1 MQRGLGRVFPAAALH
16 VRQGGTVVFER
27 AYGYLDPDT
36 GHRPTQAGSLFD
48 LASLTKLFTA
58 TAFMRLVETGL
69 AAPTTPVAE
78 VLPEFAGR
86 RPIGPSED
94 PLASA
99 TIPPDPQFAGQ
110 EVDTGTVTFWHLLT
124 HTSGLAAWRSL
135 YREKGEEGGK
145 GEKGREGGKGRK
157 GEEGGRGQ
165 EAEDRGPGSRERGT
179 GVPLPHLVP
188 AELRARRTGAIYRE
202 YGFAYPPGARV
213 VYSDLGFILLGE
225 AIAHLAGVPL
235 EVYLRRAVLEPM
247 GLRTTTYNPSGNGF
261 APEQIV
267 PTEFCAWRHRRCMGE
282 VHDENSASLGGV
294 AGHAG
299 LFSTAAEVAAL
310 GQLYLDGGI
319 YNGVRLLAPETVAE
333 MVRAQVGS
341 DEDPRGLGWHQRSA
355 GYSSSGQGFGPRS
368 FGHTGF
374 TGTSLWVDPDRE
386 LVVAL
391 LTNRVYYGRDPQPIM
406 DFRPRLHDAV
416 ITSLTD
422 Q

>member
-1 MQRGLGRVFPAAALH
+1 MRGGVGRVFPAAVLH
-16 VRQGGTVVFER
+16 IRQGGTAIFER
-27 AYGYLDPDT
+27 VYGYLDPDT

-58 TAFMRLVETGL
+58 TAFIRLVEAGRVTL
-69 AAPTTPVAE
+69 TTPVAE

-99 TIPPDPQFAGQ
+99 TISPDPQFAGQ
-110 EVDTGTVTFWHLLT
+110 EVDAGTVTFWHLLT

-135 YREKGEEGGK
+135 YREGAGS
-145 GEKGREGGKGRK
+145 
-157 GEEGGRGQ
+157 RGQ
-165 EAEDRGPGSRERGT
+165 GT

-188 AELRARRTGAIYRE
+188 AALRARRIGAIYRQ

-247 GLRTTTYNPSGNGF
+247 GLRTTTYNPLGNGF

-310 GQLYLDGGI
+310 GQLYLDSGI

-333 MVRAQVGS
+333 MVCVQVGS

-355 GYSSSGQGFGPRS
+355 DYASSGHGFSPRS

-391 LTNRVYYGRDPQPIM
+391 LTNRVYYGRDPQSIM
-406 DFRPRLHDAV
+406 DFRPCLHDTV